1 MKKLEEKSNSAFEK
15 LQTQINL
22 LTSKVIEATT
32 MIDKKIN
39 SVYGI
44 GESFKTRV
52 NEKFSTS
59 SFK

>member
-52 NEKFSTS
+52 NEKLSTS